1 MTQPKTG
8 TQPRAALNG
17 RRSGRR
23 RPELASFLR
32 SRRERITPEDVG
44 MPPGPRRRTPGLRR
58 EEVAQLAGVG
68 VTWYTWLEQGRPIN
82 VSTQVLD
89 AVARTLRLDA
99 AEREHL
105 YRLADVPEPPPVT
118 DETHT
123 MTQDMRMILDSVDP
137 LPAALVNARSDVL
150 AWNQAYAALFPAL
163 VNAPVAE
170 RNSVWFVFTTPSCCN
185 PILNLEEQAPE
196 QVAIFRYRYSRHLSE
211 PGWQEFIQRLCTAS
225 PEFAR
230 LWATHDVAPP
240 RPCDKIFRYPAVGDV
255 ATRTT
260 SLELASAPGTR
271 MVVYIPIDDESRD
284 RIARLRDHPEAGAIR
299 HRH

>member
-1 MTQPKTG
+1 MTVTPLPGGART
-8 TQPRAALNG
+8 R
-17 RRSGRR
+17 RR

-32 SRRERITPEDVG
+32 SRRERITPEEVG
-44 MPPGPRRRTPGLRR
+44 MPPGGPRRRTPGLRR

-82 VSTQVLD
+82 VSAQVLD

-105 YRLADVPEPPPVT
+105 YRLADVPPPPAAD
-118 DETHT
+118 DEARTVPR
-123 MTQDMRMILDSVDP
+123 DMRTILDGLDP
-137 LPAALVNARSDVL
+137 LPATLVNARSDVL
-150 AWNQAYAALFPAL
+150 GWNETYAALFPT
-163 VNAPVAE
+163 VVDAPDGE
-170 RNSVWFVFTTPSCCN
+170 RNTLWFAYTTPPCCN
-185 PILNLEEQAPE
+185 PILNLQEQAPE
-196 QVAIFRYRYSRHLSE
+196 HVAVFRYRYSRHLNE
-211 PGWQEFIQRLCTAS
+211 PGWRELVQRLCAAS

-240 RPCDKIFRYPAVGDV
+240 RPCDKIFHYPAVGTV

-260 SLELASAPGTR
+260 SLDVTALPGTR
-271 MVVYIPIDDESRD
+271 LVVYTPVDDESRD
-284 RIARLRDHPEAGAIR
+284 RIAWLRAHPEAAAPP